1 MSNPIHKSTLIIL
14 RGNSASGKT
23 TIAKQLQEYFGQG
36 TLLVSQDV
44 VRRDMLRVHDTMG
57 NLSHDLLC
65 EITKYGKGKC
75 ELVILE
81 GILNSRRYGD
91 MLKELIHF
99 FEGNAYT
106 YYFDLSLKETIRR
119 HNTRGKRHEFG
130 EDSLEKWYNPH
141 DTIEVARET
150 IFTDHF
156 TQKDIFDVILNDI
169 MVRK

>member
-1 MSNPIHKSTLIIL
+1 MVKQQSQ
-14 RGNSASGKT
+14 
-23 TIAKQLQEYFGQG
+23 KQLQEYFGQG

-44 VRRDMLRVHDTMG
+44 VRRDMLRVQRYDG

-99 FEGNAYT
+99 
-106 YYFDLSLKETIRR
+106 LKETRIHITLIYR
-119 HNTRGKRHEFG
+119 
-130 EDSLEKWYNPH
+130 
-141 DTIEVARET
+141 
-150 IFTDHF
+150 
-156 TQKDIFDVILNDI
+156 
-169 MVRK
+169 

>member
-1 MSNPIHKSTLIIL
+1 MSNPILKSTLIIL

-23 TIAKQLQEYFGQG
+23 TIAKQLQEHFGQG

-57 NLSHDLLC
+57 NLSHDLLF

-75 ELVILE
+75 KFVILE

-99 FEGNAYT
+99 FEGNVYT

-119 HNTRGKRHEFG
+119 HNTRDKRNEFG
-130 EDSLEKWYNPH
+130 EDSLENGIIR
-141 DTIEVARET
+141 TIQLKLPEKLFLQIT
-150 IFTDHF
+150 S
-156 TQKDIFDVILNDI
+156 
-169 MVRK
+169 RKKIYLMRFLLML